1 MTVLDEWTGVVREV
15 AREVGPAVVALRG
28 GGRGCG
34 FLAGDGRVLT
44 NAHNL
49 GADRVEVLF
58 ADGREAAGTVAGVDP
73 DADLAVVSVD
83 TAGAGSPGWA
93 APGDVGAP
101 VISVAHLG
109 RGGPHVTSGL
119 VSATG
124 QSFRGPRGR
133 RVEAAFEH
141 TAPLRP
147 GSSGSPVLDVG
158 GRIVGV
164 NTSRV
169 GGGLYLAVAADDRL
183 RAAADALARGE
194 STQRPRLGVSIAP
207 RRWAAGVREAT
218 GLAPREGLLVRD
230 ADPDGPAGRAGVG
243 EGDLIVAAG
252 GRPTTRVDDLH
263 AALDTL
269 GDGGA
274 LTLELVRGVDE
285 RSVDVRF
292 GGDAA

>member
-1 MTVLDEWTGVVREV
+1 MTVLDEWTGVVRKV
-15 AREVGPAVVALRG
+15 ARDVGPAVVALRG

-34 FLAGDGRVLT
+34 FLAGDGQVLT
-44 NAHNL
+44 NAHNV

-58 ADGREAAGTVAGVDP
+58 ADGREAAGAVGGVDA

-83 TAGAGSPGWA
+83 TAGAGAPGWA

-109 RGGPHVTSGL
+109 RGGLHVTSGL

-141 TAPLRP
+141 TAPLHP
-147 GSSGSPVLDVG
+147 GSSGGPVLDVG
-158 GRIVGV
+158 GRVVGV

-169 GGGLYLAVAADDRL
+169 SGGLYLAVAADDRL

-194 STQRPRLGVSIAP
+194 STERPRLGVSIAP
-207 RRWAAGVREAT
+207 RRWAAGVRAAA

-243 EGDLIVAAG
+243 AGDLIVAAG

-263 AALDTL
+263 AALDAL
-269 GDGGA
+269 GDDGA
-274 LTLELVRGVDE
+274 LTLEVVRGAEE

-292 GGDAA
+292 GGHAA